1 MNLTEAHN
9 LLRGMAG
16 AMQALLDRLV
26 YDDAPAEVHQAEH
39 MLRVYQ
45 RKLDEEEED

>member
-1 MNLTEAHN
+1 MNLTEAQH
-9 LLRGMAG
+9 LMAG
-16 AMQALLDRLV
+16 LANALRALLDRLA

-45 RKLDEEEED
+45 RKLDEDED